1 MPGLRLKLVRKF
13 FIAHGGNMLI
23 GSLKGN
29 PELLAKVDKV
39 AIETVDQLMWDM
51 GEQTAIQLDDQQL
64 ELIYNTIMEQV
75 KIKVDQ

>member
-1 MPGLRLKLVRKF
+1 
-13 FIAHGGNMLI
+13 MLI

>member
-1 MPGLRLKLVRKF
+1 MLKLRLKKVRKF
-13 FIAHGGNMLI
+13 TITHGGNMLI